1 MVGGIGGRMSIEP
14 ASRGGVSVA
23 LRASHADRDR
33 VVDVLR
39 TAAGDGRLT
48 VDELD
53 ERVEAALTAR
63 TLKELDIL
71 TADLPVPGGGG
82 TLGAHDVVRIEQRGA
97 STLRGGGW
105 MVPRQLEI
113 DSEWGDV
120 TLDLA
125 DAVITHDTLRIRLDM
140 RGGTLKLL
148 TRPGIVVD
156 TDALTL
162 QFAESKARPGDGSGV
177 PVVLRVEIQG
187 RLSFGRVVVRPR
199 RRRIR
204 RAPTP

>member
-1 MVGGIGGRMSIEP
+1 M
-14 ASRGGVSVA
+14 
-23 LRASHADRDR
+23 
-33 VVDVLR
+33 DVLR

-71 TADLPVPGGGG
+71 TADLPVSGGG
-82 TLGAHDVVRIEQRGA
+82 TPGAQDVVRIEQRGA
-97 STLRGGGW
+97 STLRGEGW
-105 MVPRQLEI
+105 TVPRQLEI

-177 PVVLRVEIQG
+177 PVVLRVEIRG
-187 RLSFGRVVVRPR
+187 RLSLGRVVVRPR

>member
-1 MVGGIGGRMSIEP
+1 MSIEST
-14 ASRGGVSVA
+14 SRGGVSVA

-48 VDELD
+48 MDELG

-63 TLKELDIL
+63 TVKELDLL
-71 TADLPVPGGGG
+71 TADLPVSGGGAP
-82 TLGAHDVVRIEQRGA
+82 GAHDVARIEQRGA

-187 RLSFGRVVVRPR
+187 RLGFGRVVVRQR